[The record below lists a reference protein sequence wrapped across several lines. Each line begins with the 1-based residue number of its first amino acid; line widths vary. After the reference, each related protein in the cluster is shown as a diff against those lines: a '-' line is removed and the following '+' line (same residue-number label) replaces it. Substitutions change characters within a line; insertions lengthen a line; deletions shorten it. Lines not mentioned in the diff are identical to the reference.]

1 MTELPEE
8 ILRYIIEFM
17 PPCMLDH
24 KSGISNVFRFHR
36 SSCDIRSHGALTS
49 CLTHSSHDL
58 ANAVDM
64 LNYCVAE
71 NARCS
76 APHCLS
82 SRAIHFLSPEA
93 RQIAYPQLSK
103 LVEVSSICCD
113 GRGVMFKRCL

>member
-1 MTELPEE
+1 MIDLPED
-8 ILRYIIEFM
+8 ILRYIIGFM

-24 KSGISNVFRFHR
+24 KSGISTVFRFHQ
-36 SSCDIRSHGALTS
+36 SLCEIRSHCTLTS

-71 NARCS
+71 NARYAETS
-76 APHCLS
+76 YFS
-82 SRAIHFLSPEA
+82 SRAIHFLSSEA
-93 RQIAYPQLSK
+93 RQIAYPKLSK

-113 GRGVMFKRCL
+113 GRGVMFRRRL